1 MSCYVIQL
9 SISLNSDFG
18 VSAACVYIT
27 NDRFTVAIKYADGSI
42 ADNLDDVNSYVNNTV
57 MVSNV

>member
-1 MSCYVIQL
+1 MQKTLLYYC
-9 SISLNSDFG
+9 NTDFRA
-18 VSAACVYIT
+18 SAACVYIT

-57 MVSNV
+57 MVGNLQ